1 MEFKNEDEK
10 YNFCNISDSSKLNYL
25 PNEIALKK
33 NIADELYRN
42 EKYYLN
48 T

>member
-1 MEFKNEDEK
+1 MKMKNTIFG
-10 YNFCNISDSSKLNYL
+10 NVLDSSKLNYL
-25 PNEIALKK
+25 PNEIALK